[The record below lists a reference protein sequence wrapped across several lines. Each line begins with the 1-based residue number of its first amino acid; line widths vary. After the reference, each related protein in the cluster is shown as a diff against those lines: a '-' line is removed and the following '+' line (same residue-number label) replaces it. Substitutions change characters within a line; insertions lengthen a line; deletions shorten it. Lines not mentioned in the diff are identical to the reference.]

1 MKVVAVMPA
10 YKEKDRIFAAISG
23 IRPMVDQ
30 IIVVDDGSEDGTAEE
45 ARKTDAVVLVHAI
58 NRGQGAALKTGTV
71 AALKLGADIIVHID
85 ADGQHDPQA
94 IPKLVGPIKEGKA
107 DVVFGSRFLGV
118 PPEGMPPV
126 RRMVLVLGK
135 LFSQFI
141 LGIPRQMTDPQS
153 GLRAMTAEAARR
165 IDFKQDRMAHC
176 SEILRLVTRS
186 DLRWSEE
193 AVRISYTEA
202 TLAKGNQ
209 TSDAFRIV
217 WHLLLGIFQ

>member
-1 MKVVAVMPA
+1 MKVIAVMPA
-10 YKEKDRIFAAISG
+10 YMERTRIIAAISG

-30 IIVVDDGSEDGTAEE
+30 IVVVVDGSEDGTIEE
-45 ARKTDAVVLVHAI
+45 ARKTDAVVLAHAI
-58 NRGQGAALKTGTV
+58 NRGQGAALKTGTE

-85 ADGQHDPQA
+85 SDGQQDPQA
-94 IPKLVGPIKEGKA
+94 ISKLVEPIQQRKA
-107 DVVFGSRFLGV
+107 DVVFGSRFLGI
-118 PPEGMPPV
+118 PSEGMPPV
-126 RRMVLVLGK
+126 RRTVLVLGK
-135 LFSQFI
+135 LFSHFV

-153 GLRAMTAEAARR
+153 GFRGMSAKAARQ

-186 DLRWSEE
+186 DLRWVEVP
-193 AVRISYTEA
+193 VRVSYTKE

-217 WHLLLGIFQ
+217 WHLFLGMFQ